1 MPWCSAFIPTSNGV
15 RLGAL
20 PSSGWTVGLAG
31 HPRTR
36 TRHRVRPPGSLSLVA
51 LRMRP
56 RLRDAMGM
64 PPDPPPA
71 KREAPR
77 RPGRKRK
84 QDRPSAQRQSP
95 ADELSQRRKGLVGHF
110 LPGNLGY
117 GIEMNSLK
125 LLRRANGWN
134 AAAVP
139 DGEDGADAVPELDE
153 ECTPT
158 KSLDVRSLPSF
169 DWEER
174 IRQVEPA
181 AGAAID
187 AAIAARSSV
196 PPQLSRGVP
205 IGMLGSEEEA
215 NDGDEG
221 ELDAAAASGRFGDGE
236 HLPVWN
242 GLPADTFEEN
252 ETDKRARAVRNKRST
267 AARARWADPLY
278 KTRVLEA
285 RRRTLNRRRRV
296 ALAMELCETR
306 RHLEMQPEPSTES
319 ASLNGN
325 GTVGGDDDQHSKT
338 AARTPRLRSCHEV
351 GPLDSVALSSEERSQ
366 QLIAYARANALR
378 SARLQEMWAD
388 RATWMRKRLEAGAVE
403 RQRRTDPERQAVM
416 QARRSEAARRR
427 HAQRRAKEAMQSAD
441 AETPTPVSESS

>member
-1 MPWCSAFIPTSNGV
+1 
-15 RLGAL
+15 
-20 PSSGWTVGLAG
+20 
-31 HPRTR
+31 
-36 TRHRVRPPGSLSLVA
+36 
-51 LRMRP
+51 MRP
-56 RLRDAMGM
+56 RLREAMGM
-64 PPDPPPA
+64 PPDPPPE
-71 KREAPR
+71 KRGQPR

-84 QDRPSAQRQSP
+84 QDRSSSQRQAP

-125 LLRRANGWN
+125 LLRRANGWG
-134 AAAVP
+134 AAEVT
-139 DGEDGADAVPELDE
+139 DGEDGTDAVPELDE

-158 KSLDVRSLPSF
+158 KSLDVRPLPPF

-205 IGMLGSEEEA
+205 IGMLGSEEA

-221 ELDAAAASGRFGDGE
+221 ELDAVAVGGRFGDGE
-236 HLPVWN
+236 HQPVWS
-242 GLPADTFEEN
+242 GLPADAFEEN
-252 ETDKRARAVRNKRST
+252 ETDKRARAVHNKRSA

-278 KTRVLEA
+278 KARVLEA

-296 ALAMELCETR
+296 ALAMDLCETR
-306 RHLEMQPEPSTES
+306 RHLEMQPEQSTES
-319 ASLNGN
+319 APLNGN
-325 GTVGGDDDQHSKT
+325 GTVGGDGDHHNKM

-378 SARLQEMWAD
+378 SARLKEMWSD

-403 RQRRTDPERQAVM
+403 RHRRTDPEYRAVM
-416 QARRSEAARRR
+416 RARRSEAARRR
-427 HAQRRAKEAMQSAD
+427 HEQRRAKEATQSGD
-441 AETPTPVSESS
+441 AETQTPVSEST